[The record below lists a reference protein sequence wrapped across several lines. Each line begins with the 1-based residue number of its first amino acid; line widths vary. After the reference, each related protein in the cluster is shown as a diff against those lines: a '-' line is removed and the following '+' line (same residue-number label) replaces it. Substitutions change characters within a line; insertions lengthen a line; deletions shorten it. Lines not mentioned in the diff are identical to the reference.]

1 MAQVAKLEQEIGASK
16 KQISEM
22 SSQKD
27 RIDGLGGEMKYLN
40 ERYLEQ
46 VRLKEQKESEIE
58 QLKKESEAYKIQA
71 EKGKLAFQ

>member
-22 SSQKD
+22 SSQKH